1 MFKFRAQAKDM
12 QCPCSVPPKM
22 WWLQKVVKKGEEGAE
37 QNGKN
42 DKNNSPIF
50 IFRVIIENWG
60 DLEKNDP
67 KITITRKIK
76 IAEI

>member
-1 MFKFRAQAKDM
+1 M
-12 QCPCSVPPKM
+12 QTPPLPK